1 MKIEPTRVR
10 CPRCGMSGTL
20 STDPLPGE
28 PTHCTEPGCGRRFSH
43 RNSGQNRIVIA
54 VPADSASMELWEPE
68 R

>member
-20 STDPLPGE
+20 SADPLPGE
-28 PTHCTEPGCGRRFSH
+28 PTRCTEPGCGRRFSH
-43 RNSGQNRIVIA
+43 RHGERNRVAVA
-54 VPADSASMELWEPE
+54 VPMASMELWEPE